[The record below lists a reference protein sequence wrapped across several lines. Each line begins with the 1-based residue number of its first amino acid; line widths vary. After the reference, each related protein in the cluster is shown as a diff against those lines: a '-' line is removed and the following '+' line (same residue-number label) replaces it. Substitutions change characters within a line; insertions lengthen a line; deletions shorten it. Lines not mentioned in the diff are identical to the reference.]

1 MTKHEIKTEIKQLNE
16 RLDKA
21 EIYFKNLDH
30 TDVDETKEYKALQ
43 KIIKR
48 MSYLQGLLNEMEVQ
62 KNA

>member
-48 MSYLQGLLNEMEVQ
+48 MAYLQGLLNEMEVQ